1 MFAIS
6 IAGALLRSLAPAP
19 TSGRGQATSAAP
31 DNNGNRYDEAAAFAE
46 GWGVFDCGCHDDG
59 SRRVEL
65 QRLDAPHAG
74 AQRFRS
80 DHQAWRHVVARS
92 RAGSRFHAAALAA
105 VDPVERLVIE
115 ANCGWAPGL

>member
-6 IAGALLRSLAPAP
+6 IAGALLRSLARTTPSDRP
-19 TSGRGQATSAAP
+19 HSASTAP
-31 DNNGNRYDEAAAFAE
+31 DDDGSGYDEAAAFAE

-59 SRRVEL
+59 SRRIEL

-74 AQRFRS
+74 APRFRG
-80 DHQAWRHVVARS
+80 DHEAWHHVVARS
-92 RAGSRFHAAALAA
+92 RAGSRLHAAALAA